1 MSPVFRRQLP
11 VASPLSAA
19 MLAGALR
26 DVASGRDRSDDV
38 RAELR
43 RRYGAETMFLT
54 DSGTSALVLAL
65 RLVAHPGDVVAMPA
79 YACVDL
85 VAAARFADVRVAL
98 YDVDPHTLS
107 PDLDSVRAVLASG
120 PAAILVA
127 QLYGYPADVPAV
139 RALAEAAGARVIEDS
154 AQHAGA
160 TLHGEPAGTTGD
172 VVVLSFGRGKG
183 TTGGRGG
190 ALLVRAPD
198 LASRARD
205 EIRLPQPSTGARD
218 LVVATASWT
227 LGRPS
232 LYAVP
237 SAVPWLHLGETVYH
251 DAHEPEPMP
260 RVAAALLTRTLAVA
274 DAATQRRRSNAS
286 TLLQAVRGARALR
299 GIASIAGGEPGFLRL
314 PVVADATTPRAP
326 ALGIVR
332 GYPAPLA
339 DEPHIAP
346 ILEGRGDSYSGAR
359 ELAAGLLTIPTH
371 HYLTRRDLQ
380 AAAHWIRTA

>member
-1 MSPVFRRQLP
+1 MFRRQLP
-11 VASPLSAA
+11 VASPLSAS

-65 RLVAHPGDVVAMPA
+65 RLVARPGDVVAMPA

-98 YDVDPHTLS
+98 YDVDPRTLS
-107 PDLDSVRAVLASG
+107 PDLDSVRAVLATG
-120 PAAILVA
+120 PSAILVA

-160 TLHGEPAGTTGD
+160 TLHGKPAGTTGD

-190 ALLVRAPD
+190 ALLVHAPD
-198 LASRARD
+198 LAARAES
-205 EIRLPQPSTGARD
+205 EIRLAPPSTGGRD
-218 LVVATASWT
+218 LIVATASWT

-237 SAVPWLHLGETVYH
+237 SAIPWLHLGETVYH

-274 DAATQRRRSNAS
+274 DAATQRRRANAA
-286 TLLQAVRGARALR
+286 TLLGASRESPNARAVAA
-299 GIASIAGGEPGFLRL
+299 ISGGEPGYLRL
-314 PVVADATTPRAP
+314 PITGTAAIAP
-326 ALGIVR
+326 QPSLGIVR
-332 GYPAPLA
+332 GYPSTL
-339 DEPHIAP
+339 DEEPHIER
-346 ILEGRGDSYSGAR
+346 IIVRRSGGYPGASD
-359 ELAAGLLTIPTH
+359 LAAGLMTVPTH
-371 HYLTRRDLQ
+371 HMLSSRDVRAS
-380 AAAHWIRTA
+380 AAWLRNA

>member
-1 MSPVFRRQLP
+1 MTPVLRRQLP
-11 VASPLSAA
+11 IASPLSAS
-19 MLAGALR
+19 MLAGALH
-26 DVASGRDRSDDV
+26 DVAAGRDRSGDV

-65 RLVAHPGDVVAMPA
+65 RLVARPGDVVAMPA

-85 VAAARFADVRVAL
+85 VAAARFADVRVSL

-107 PDLDSVRAVLASG
+107 PDLDSVRTVLGDG

-139 RALAEAAGARVIEDS
+139 REMAHTAGARVIEDS

-160 TLHGEPAGTTGD
+160 TLHGKPAGTTGD

-190 ALLVRAPD
+190 ALLVHAPD
-198 LASRARD
+198 LAARARD
-205 EIRLPQPSTGARD
+205 EIRLAPPPTGARD
-218 LVVATASWT
+218 LVVAAASWT

-237 SAVPWLHLGETVYH
+237 SAIPWLHLGETVYH

-274 DAATQRRRSNAS
+274 DAATARRRANAEA
-286 TLLQAVRGARALR
+286 LLDAVRESRTARAVVP
-299 GIASIAGGEPGFLRL
+299 IAGGEAGYLRL
-314 PVVADATTPRAP
+314 PITGTAAIEPQP
-326 ALGIVR
+326 SLGIVR
-332 GYPAPLA
+332 GYPAPLVE
-339 DEPHIAP
+339 EPHIER
-346 ILEGRGDSYSGAR
+346 ILARRGISHSGAR
-359 ELAAGLLTIPTH
+359 ELATGLLTIPTH
-371 HYLTRRDLQ
+371 HLLTRRDVQ
-380 AAAHWIRTA
+380 AAAHWVRTA